1 MFQTICYKIGAIH
14 ISYTDREKIEVQIGK
29 QLIKAK
35 SVASAKR
42 LITKKM
48 KTDEVKEAAKY
59 YINEALIQIDRAY
72 YSDYEDIKTRLEIIE
87 NKLNEAKTFLN

>member
-14 ISYTDREKIEVQIGK
+14 ISYTDRKKIEVQIGK
-29 QLIKAK
+29 QLIKVK

-42 LITKKM
+42 LITRKM
-48 KTDEVKEAAKY
+48 KTDEAKEAAKY

-72 YSDYEDIKTRLEIIE
+72 YSDFEEIKTRLEIIE